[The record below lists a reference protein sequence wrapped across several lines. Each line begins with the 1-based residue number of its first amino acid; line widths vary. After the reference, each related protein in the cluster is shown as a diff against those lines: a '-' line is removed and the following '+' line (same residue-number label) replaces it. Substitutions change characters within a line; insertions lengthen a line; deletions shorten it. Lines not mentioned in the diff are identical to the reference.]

1 MDPANQT
8 ATIYPNES
16 QRLQLYIDGTPGEN
30 DSFRSSVTIT
40 YKDGNKTT
48 PLGINTYI
56 SHKKGILNFSRNVTF
71 EESAWSSPSS
81 VAYIVMVNN
90 GAHSEDVSEVDV
102 EINYYHNTV
111 VIRTFLLQVLF
122 QDTSPLLSTAEIVTV
137 EEDSSTTAPNNVSNG
152 AGQNQGD
159 RCTGQRE
166 SSIII
171 TLVVLLVGV
180 TTLGLI
186 LFVALV
192 IVLIKYLR
200 RNKKPEVK
208 W

>member
-16 QRLQLYIDGTPGEN
+16 QRLQLYIDGTPGEH
-30 DSFRSSVTIT
+30 DSFRSSVTTT

-56 SHKKGILNFSRNVTF
+56 SDKKGILNFSSNVTF

-111 VIRTFLLQVLF
+111 VIRTFLFQVLF
-122 QDTSPLLSTAEIVTV
+122 QDTPPSLSVTAEQ
-137 EEDSSTTAPNNVSNG
+137 DNSTTAPNNVSNG

-159 RCTGQRE
+159 RCTEKMRE
-166 SSIII
+166 PSIII

-180 TTLGLI
+180 TILGLI

-200 RNKKPEVK
+200 RTRSQG
-208 W
+208 